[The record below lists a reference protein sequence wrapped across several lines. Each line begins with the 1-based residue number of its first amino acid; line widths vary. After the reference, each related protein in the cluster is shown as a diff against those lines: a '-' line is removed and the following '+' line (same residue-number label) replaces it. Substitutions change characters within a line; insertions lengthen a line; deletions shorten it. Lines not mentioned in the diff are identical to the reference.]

1 MRAGIPDPPGLQPER
16 TALAWQRTAITA
28 TVVMVPL
35 VVVNARLGAWLMT
48 VLGAGAA
55 VAAGVLVVRVRR
67 RFSELRG
74 EQGLFSP
81 FDPMVRVAVVTSLAA
96 AGGLVTAL
104 VVLRAGVDLSWL
116 T

>member
-1 MRAGIPDPPGLQPER
+1 MTAGLPGRAGLQPER
-16 TALAWQRTAITA
+16 TALAWQRTAVTA

-35 VVVNARLGAWLMT
+35 VVVMARLGAWLLA
-48 VLGAGAA
+48 VLGTAAAIGAGA
-55 VAAGVLVVRVRR
+55 VVVTVRR
-67 RFSELRG
+67 RFSELRRG
-74 EQGLFSP
+74 SGASSP

-96 AGGLVTAL
+96 AGGLLTAL